1 MMNGKNTFATNT
13 FRAHLSTIRSGNSF

>member
-1 MMNGKNTFATNT
+1 MMNGKNTFATNA